1 MGNPHLLTMGMFL
14 YSVIGTILLATILH
28 PGSQMNRWLT
38 NPFFSWCGQRSY
50 GIYVYQYPVL
60 IFYERAINVGV
71 HPIVSGIEELALIV
85 IISECSYRLI
95 EQPLAKRR
103 LSDFNWQKIKFNN
116 WKQAAT
122 AIIVLLIAGTA
133 GYGLC
138 QPNVQPKRRRFRNKL
153 KRMIN

>member
-1 MGNPHLLTMGMFL
+1 
-14 YSVIGTILLATILH
+14 
-28 PGSQMNRWLT
+28 MNRWLT

-71 HPIVSGIEELALIV
+71 HPIVSGVEELALIV

-116 WKQAAT
+116 WKQAVT
-122 AIIVLLIAGTA
+122 AIIALLIVGTA

-138 QPNVQPKRRRFRNKL
+138 QPNVQPKKTTVQKQIEKNDQLTEKHNKQLSKGKML
-153 KRMIN
+153 KQLRLALCKKSTS